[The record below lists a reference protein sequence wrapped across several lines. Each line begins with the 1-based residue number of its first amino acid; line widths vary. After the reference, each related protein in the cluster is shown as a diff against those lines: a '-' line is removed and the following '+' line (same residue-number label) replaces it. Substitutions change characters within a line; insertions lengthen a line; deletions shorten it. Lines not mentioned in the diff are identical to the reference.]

1 MRRSVTVIG
10 IVMLIFCVSFVF
22 MTGCAK
28 KAISKDEG
36 LMSEQK
42 SAAAQAAADVKP
54 APDAKVPV
62 APPPGDMKELA
73 LRQDAAA
80 AAEATAREKAAKGE
94 FEDIRFAYD
103 KANIEPEARETLKK
117 LADWMLK
124 NKNYTLVI
132 EGGCDERG
140 TVEYN
145 LALGQRRADA
155 AMKYLVDLGVDRAKI
170 ATVSYGK
177 ERPLDPGHNEDAWAK
192 NRRDA
197 FTVKLNK

>member
-1 MRRSVTVIG
+1 MKRSATVIG

-36 LMSEQK
+36 LSEQK
-42 SAAAQAAADVKP
+42 SAPAQSATEVKP
-54 APDAKVPV
+54 APSASVPV
-62 APPPGDMKELA
+62 APTGDMKELA

-80 AAEATAREKAAKGE
+80 AAEAAEAKGKAGKSQ
-94 FEDIRFAYD
+94 FEDIRFAFD

-132 EGGCDERG
+132 EGNCDERG

-192 NRRDA
+192 NRRA
-197 FTVKLNK
+197 SFTVKLK

>member
-1 MRRSVTVIG
+1 
-10 IVMLIFCVSFVF
+10 MLILCVSFMF

-36 LMSEQK
+36 LMVSERK
-42 SAAAQAAADVKP
+42 SAAVEP
-54 APDAKVPV
+54 APPAPVPV
-62 APPPGDMKELA
+62 APPPGDLKELA

-80 AAEATAREKAAKGE
+80 AAEAGKEKAEKIE
-94 FEDIRFAYD
+94 FEDIRFALD
-103 KANIEPEARETLKK
+103 KSNIEPEARETLKK

-132 EGGCDERG
+132 EGNCDERG

-155 AMKYLVDLGVDRAKI
+155 AMKYLIDLGVDRANI
-170 ATVSYGK
+170 ETISYGK

-192 NRRDA
+192 NRRGN